1 MSMFFDI
8 LDCFPNPRVLFLD
21 KYDTPLFAFSQSG
34 VETLSSDLFVGDDML
49 RWGEI
54 KEIFILWARLGGLQI
69 PTIRLVNL
77 DEVLHRLPEAKAE
90 RLSHSYR
97 SWLAGVSLNLS
108 LNKDCSIRIDST
120 PVYMAIEKYEPYN
133 PTEAFRRV
141 VARFSLMYIRT
152 IEQSTPEYK
161 NMYEANRRTSQA

>member
-1 MSMFFDI
+1 
-8 LDCFPNPRVLFLD
+8 LD

-49 RWGEI
+49 RWEEI

-90 RLSHSYR
+90 H
-97 SWLAGVSLNLS
+97 
-108 LNKDCSIRIDST
+108 
-120 PVYMAIEKYEPYN
+120 
-133 PTEAFRRV
+133 
-141 VARFSLMYIRT
+141 IRT